1 MRPAAGT
8 LRLFDVAGPMAAA
21 SASDLMGSP
30 PTRSATKW
38 HPLNWI
44 PWLTVG
50 ILRLLAPL
58 PLPWLL
64 RLGRAI
70 GWFMFHWV
78 PIRRAVTFAN
88 LKLCFP
94 ERSEAEIRALA
105 LASYKSMGMGV
116 FEALTANVGSNERI
130 NACHSIE
137 GMERIEEARRAG
149 RGVLLFSAHVHTLE
163 IGARIFAAHFL
174 ACGFFRPPNNPVFA
188 KAIAEGRERMAKRMF
203 AFDDLKGAIR
213 ALRDG
218 EIIWYAPD
226 QGKKFKDTEIVP
238 FFGVPAVTNA
248 ATGKIAALGRAL
260 VIPYSITRTSGRGFY
275 RARLGAPLDGFD
287 GKDPVAEAMRVNRE
301 IEALVMEAPEQYLWQ
316 HKRFKGR
323 GDGYPD
329 VYAGMR

>member
-1 MRPAAGT
+1 
-8 LRLFDVAGPMAAA
+8 
-21 SASDLMGSP
+21 MGIP

-64 RLGRAI
+64 AI
-70 GWFMFHWV
+70 GRGVGWFVFHVLW
-78 PIRRAVTFAN
+78 IRRAVTVTN

-94 ERSEAEIRALA
+94 EKSPQEIRELA
-105 LASYKSMGMGV
+105 LASYKSLGMGI
-116 FEALTANVGSNERI
+116 FEGVVANFGSDERI
-130 NACHSIE
+130 ARCHIFKGLE
-137 GMERIEEARRAG
+137 HLEAAKREG
-149 RGVLLFSAHVHTLE
+149 RGVIMFCAHVHTLE
-163 IGARIFAAHFL
+163 IGARIFAEHWL
-174 ACGFFRPPNNPVFA
+174 GVGFYRPPNNPVFA
-188 KAIAEGRERMAKRMF
+188 KVIADGRKRMSKRMI

-218 EIIWYAPD
+218 ELIWYAPD

-248 ATGKIAALGRAL
+248 ATGKIAGLGRAV
-260 VIPYSITRTSGRGFY
+260 VIPYSIVRTSPRGFY
-275 RARLGAPLDGFD
+275 RARLGAPLEGFNGD
-287 GKDPVAEAMRVNRE
+287 DPVAEANTVNRA
-301 IEALVMEAPEQYLWQ
+301 IEAFVMEAPEQYLWQ

-323 GDGYPD
+323 GEGYPD